1 LTRNKKQKENHPPS
15 HTKKQPLTARKRE
28 GNIVIIMEVEAT
40 KATNNDPYVTV
51 AAAVETATP
60 ACATTTTTS
69 AAVATATGHNVGG
82 GDNPGTTEKLLAWLG
97 CLIVN
102 AAFISFIIFWI
113 ATDRWWIG
121 FVVSMLYTTLLFGLA
136 HAWSED
142 EDPKN
147 KWRRCFWFCSS
158 PPSTLAAEE
167 ENEFMASPPPPR
179 RRPRMLVTLL
189 YGLAVLSL
197 GGTGML
203 LALNAIECHS
213 INDYDNDDGYST
225 TPPYPPPFTW
235 TTNLTSLPAS
245 VQSWAATPAT
255 TTLPPRGATF
265 LHLPGS
271 GITLFDEESP
281 DGDMFVSYDNPWSVS
296 NNDNNNSIWSVAP
309 TLNIGQPVQLHDY
322 PGHEFVLIQSNN
334 NNNNET
340 TTGCF
345 ATTTAGSTNPN
356 SFLAYRRVPTV
367 ACTDGRTVRFVD
379 IATYSSGGAPIEV
392 HVDPRDL
399 MVDNGL
405 VWYKDHPPLVL
416 DSSDTL
422 IYSLDPIT
430 MIETQHSQQRSNAI
444 AVVDN
449 NDVDDENDADDDDT
463 SCRRKVATTSLFLAA
478 LPVTFLSIYLWYR
491 RHIPSMGISVFG
503 GIIGTAWCIFF
514 IAVGSTDWL
523 EDYAYDFSNWLL
535 LSLGALWMIFTTNG
549 ILSLSSSRASS
560 SSQQYKVAPMRWG
573 LNIGALAFF
582 VGSFQ
587 VLDLIYG
594 FFSGLFDH
602 DHDVPESVRWIL
614 FNVAVLAPTCL
625 LGLATQSSLLLVL
638 TAAGLVFDALRLSL
652 AITRPMDDGSSVALV
667 NFVVL
672 GCTGLAIAVLGWWTS
687 RRQGQLAERFSSYL
701 APYTWWPSPRS
712 ATTTAADR
720 RQQQPDDDGTK
731 STTTKVAT
739 LSAADNVSPTPR
751 NVLSPPEAA
760 PPTSIATAANEETT
774 A

>member
-1 LTRNKKQKENHPPS
+1 MEAEANK
-15 HTKKQPLTARKRE
+15 AIR
-28 GNIVIIMEVEAT
+28 
-40 KATNNDPYVTV
+40 DPYMTV

-121 FVVSMLYTTLLFGLA
+121 FVVSMLYTTLLFVLA
-136 HAWSED
+136 HAWYED
-142 EDPKN
+142 EDDPKAN

-167 ENEFMASPPPPR
+167 ENESMAGPFPPPPR